1 MDELN
6 ELGNSIDVED
16 IVEYFSKMDL
26 TDEQRKDREDMA
38 EKFNDFLL
46 IFLNLIAENS
56 HFTVLNYDIVR

>member
-46 IFLNLIAENS
+46 IFLNLIAIEIEANT
-56 HFTVLNYDIVR
+56 FNREYL